1 MKYIRLINFTFQRH
15 IKRTWY
21 FWGVKWLY
29 SFWHKR
35 LDVWINCGLRHTGPS
50 TRRVRIHSARRGPFV
65 KRFEFKITF
74 QVHTITTYYNN
85 TSVLWSA
92 QKNWSIDLD
101 FERISKFSS
110 MNTLTLTRPIG
121 LPLHTPVAQK
131 IADERWLIYNSSKN
145 RYFFI

>member
-1 MKYIRLINFTFQRH
+1 MRNPSLPKIVTSFLASWKCHSYEWVQYIRLINFTFQTH

-21 FWGVKWLY
+21 FRGVKWLY

-35 LDVWINCGLRHTGPS
+35 LDVWINWGLRHTGPS

-65 KRFEFKITF
+65 KRSEFKIKF

-92 QKNWSIDLD
+92 QRSDQSTL
-101 FERISKFSS
+101 ISKWS
-110 MNTLTLTRPIG
+110 
-121 LPLHTPVAQK
+121 
-131 IADERWLIYNSSKN
+131 ENSVLW
-145 RYFFI
+145 IL